1 MKPVMA
7 LFFEWKPWEN
17 HGKTMGKYLVNGW
30 LMDGRCSIISG
41 TAGFK
46 PDWIIFH
53 FIYWMSS
60 PSY

>member
-1 MKPVMA
+1 MGKS
-7 LFFEWKPWEN
+7 WEN

-30 LMDGRCSIISG
+30 LMEGRCSIISG

-53 FIYWMSS
+53 FIYGMSS